1 MAFDI
6 PTPFEALGMGQ
17 GEIKT
22 WISPPGGWPPEF
34 WADRAMDKIMSI
46 ADTAPQPL
54 RDQALA
60 FKQQIGAVVLHAI
73 VQAVNERRAYD
84 AQAAGK
90 FSEQAAQAVRAT
102 GE

>member
-1 MAFDI
+1 MTFEV

-22 WISPPGGWPPEF
+22 WISPAGGWPAEF
-34 WADRAMDKIMSI
+34 WRDRAMDRIMSI
-46 ADTAPQPL
+46 ADSAPQPI
-54 RDQALA
+54 RDQAIA
-60 FKQQIGAVVLHAI
+60 FKAEIGAVVLHAI

-84 AQAAGK
+84 AVAAEK

-102 GE
+102 GD